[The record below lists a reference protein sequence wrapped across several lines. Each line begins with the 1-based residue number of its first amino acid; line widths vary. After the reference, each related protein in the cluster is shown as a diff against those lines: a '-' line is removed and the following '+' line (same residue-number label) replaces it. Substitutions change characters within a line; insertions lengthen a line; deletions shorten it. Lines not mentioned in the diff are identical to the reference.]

1 MTKYAL
7 PFAAALLAATTTL
20 ASAQA
25 PGGQGTWGGSAN
37 SPTSDGTNQG
47 GPLQGSPVI
56 APDDRTG
63 SVVII
68 EDDAGRRMQPD
79 GQGIDSNAAGRPGAP
94 RAYPNR

>member
-7 PFAAALLAATTTL
+7 PFAAAVLAATTTL

-68 EDDAGRRMQPD
+68 EDDAGRRVRPD
-79 GQGIDSNAAGRPGAP
+79 GQSINSNSASPTGAPGAN
-94 RAYPNR
+94 PNR